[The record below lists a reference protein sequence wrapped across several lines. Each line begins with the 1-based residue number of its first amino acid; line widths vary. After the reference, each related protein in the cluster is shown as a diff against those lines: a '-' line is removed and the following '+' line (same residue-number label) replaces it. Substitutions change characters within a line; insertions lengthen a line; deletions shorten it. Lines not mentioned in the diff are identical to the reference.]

1 MKFKIPFTFSDVEQ
15 LKEKSKKFRWIR
27 VKKGQ
32 FTNLKKKL
40 DNAYLKINVEDYLS
54 IVVRSTILAF
64 GISLAFFLI
73 LFLIIIRGYYYFIII
88 FPIFFTFFISINQ
101 FHYPNMFSAK
111 KARDVEKN
119 LIPAMQDMLVQ
130 VNSGVSLFDMMDNIG
145 KGNYGSVSEEFRRIV
160 KDIGAGKP
168 QTDVIDEIGNKN
180 TSVYFR
186 RILWQISNGLR
197 SGSDLSIVV
206 KSGIEDLNKEQV
218 IQIQNYGSRLNPVVM
233 FYMLIV
239 IIVPALA
246 VTFLTVL
253 TSIISL
259 DTRTTYLFFIA
270 IFVIVMLMQFLFIGM
285 VKARRPSLL

>member
-1 MKFKIPFTFSDVEQ
+1 MKFKIPFTLSDVDQ
-15 LKEKSKKFRWIR
+15 LKEKSKKFRWVK

-32 FTNLKKKL
+32 FINLKKNL
-40 DNAYLKINVEDYLS
+40 DNAYLKINAEDYLS
-54 IVVRSTILAF
+54 IVVRSAVF
-64 GISLAFFLI
+64 SFAISLVLFAI
-73 LFLIIIRGYYYFIII
+73 LFFIIGGYYYFIAVI
-88 FPIFFTFFISINQ
+88 PVFFTFFVVLNQYHYASI
-101 FHYPNMFSAK
+101 FSSK
-111 KARDVEKN
+111 KARDIERN

-130 VNSGVSLFDMMDNIG
+130 VNSGVSLFDMMENISR
-145 KGNYGSVSEEFRRIV
+145 GNYGSVSEEFRRIV
-160 KDIGAGKP
+160 KDIETGKP

-197 SGSDLSIVV
+197 SGSDMSIVI
-206 KSGIEDLNKEQV
+206 KSGIQDLGKEQV
-218 IQIQNYGSRLNPVVM
+218 IQIQNYGSRLNPVIM

-259 DTRTTYLFFIA
+259 DRKTTYLFFVA
-270 IFVIVMLMQFLFIGM
+270 IFIGVMLMQFLFIGM
-285 VKARRPSLL
+285 IKTRRPSLL